1 MSISFNGYNDNS
13 ATFEITGT
21 VATGDVVKMTAN
33 NKVTNCVAGN
43 DFCGVLKCTESD
55 GFATVQLSGYVES
68 TYTETAP
75 TVGYCTLAGNGTGG
89 VKVASTGGRSH
100 LVLNVDTSSK
110 IVGFLLQ

>member
-21 VATGDVVKMTAN
+21 VATGEVVKMSAN
-33 NKVTNCVAGN
+33 NKVTSCTAGN
-43 DFCGVLKCTESD
+43 DFCGVLSYIESD
-55 GFATVQLSGYVES
+55 DFATVQLSGYAEVE
-68 TYTETAP
+68 YTETAP

-100 LVLNVDTSSK
+100 LVLNVDTTSK
-110 IVGFLLQ
+110 IVGFLL